1 MKTSCS
7 TTSVADD
14 HMIGCVTTT
23 TKTGPKLSA
32 LFLFVR
38 KGFLGVVSVLLA
50 LVLAACEGK
59 PESWKLSGPTMG
71 TSYHITL
78 VQVPAGEAKAPLQS
92 AIDAE
97 LAAVNQEMST
107 YIPDSELMRFNAAA
121 VDAKVEVSRH
131 LAGVVGRSLD
141 IYRRSGGAFDV
152 TIGPLV
158 NLWGFG
164 PNPEPE
170 TIPSAEDI
178 ERLQQVLGSDALTL
192 DGLVLS
198 KSRPVSIDLS
208 AIAKGHGVDRVAEL
222 LESRGIT
229 NYLVEVGG
237 ELRTAGVNPQGQ
249 PWRIGIE
256 RPTAGQVVQKPIQ
269 VSGRAVA
276 TSGDYRNYYERDGK
290 RYAHT
295 LDPRTGRPVEHRL
308 ASVTVIADNCAEA
321 DGLATALNVMGA
333 DAALELADKEGL
345 AVFLLVKSDEG
356 FEERYSAAFTPYLES
371 QGR

>member
-1 MKTSCS
+1 MHRSGIK
-7 TTSVADD
+7 
-14 HMIGCVTTT
+14 T
-23 TKTGPKLSA
+23 TKTGPQLSA
-32 LFLFVR
+32 LFLFV
-38 KGFLGVVSVLLA
+38 KPAFLRAG
-50 LVLAACEGK
+50 LVLAALILSACAGENRD
-59 PESWKLSGPTMG
+59 WKLSGPTMG
-71 TSYHITL
+71 TRYHVT
-78 VQVPAGEAKAPLQS
+78 VVKVPEDVAQAELQS
-92 AIDAE
+92 SIDAE

-107 YIPDSELMRFNAAA
+107 YIPDSELMRFNRAP
-121 VDAKVEVSRH
+121 VGQPVEVSQH
-131 LAGVVGRSLD
+131 LAEVIAQALS
-141 IYRRSGGAFDV
+141 IYRRSDGAFDV
-152 TIGPLV
+152 TVGPLV

-170 TIPSAEDI
+170 TVPDDAEI
-178 ERLQQVLGSDALTL
+178 AKLQQVLGSDALALEGRALT
-192 DGLVLS
+192 
-198 KSRPVSIDLS
+198 KSRDVAIDLS

-222 LESRGIT
+222 LEAKGIR

-269 VSGRAVA
+269 VSGKAVA

-290 RYAHT
+290 RYAHSI
-295 LDPRTGRPVEHRL
+295 DPRTGRPVEHKL

-333 DAALELADKEGL
+333 DAALKLAEKEGL
-345 AVFLLVKSDEG
+345 AVFLLVKADNG
-356 FEERYSAAFTPYLES
+356 FEERYSAAFGPYLES